1 MSEAVKQ
8 MFSEISGNY
17 DKMNDIFTFKM
28 HSNWKKKL
36 VKLSGASS
44 GNNILD
50 CASGTGDLA
59 ILFKEEVGQKGT
71 VFATDFCF
79 DMLKYVEPKAKK
91 LNIDI
96 KVELADA
103 MNLQYEDNF
112 FDVTSISYG
121 IRNVDDT
128 VMALKEMARVT
139 KSSGKIAVLETGQPS
154 KALKPFYNVITKFVL
169 PFMGKLI
176 AGNKSAYT
184 YLSETAEAYPYGK
197 EFLKIMESTGA
208 LKNCKAYPQFFG
220 ASYIYIAEVK

>member
-28 HSNWKKKL
+28 HNSWKNKL
-36 VKLSGASS
+36 VKLSGATS
-44 GNNILD
+44 GDKILD

-59 ILFKEEVGQKGT
+59 IVFKDIVGKEG
-71 VFATDFCF
+71 VVYATDFCF

-91 LNIDI
+91 LGIEI

-103 MNLQYEDNF
+103 MNLEYKDSS

-121 IRNVDDT
+121 IRNVDNT
-128 VMALKEMARVT
+128 ITALKEMARVT
-139 KSSGKIAVLETGQPS
+139 KSGGKIAVLETGQPS
-154 KALKPFYNVITKFVL
+154 KILKPFYNVVTKFVL

-197 EFLKIMESTGA
+197 EFIQIMESTDM